1 MSSML
6 VGYKVILKESISFYT
21 LAMNNLN
28 TKSRKTIPLI
38 MAAFQVVLVI
48 KNPPT
53 NARLPWW
60 LRV

>member
-6 VGYKVILKESISFYT
+6 AGYKVILKESISFYT
-21 LAMNNLN
+21 LAMNNLK

-38 MAAFQVVLVI
+38 MAASQVALVI

-53 NARLPWW
+53 NSRLPWW
-60 LRV
+60 LKG

>member
-6 VGYKVILKESISFYT
+6 AGYKVILKESISFYT
-21 LAMNNLN
+21 LSMNNLK

-38 MAAFQVVLVI
+38 MAASQVALVI

-53 NARLPWW
+53 NSRLPWW
-60 LRV
+60 LKG